1 MTTQE
6 LHTQLPTHIPSP
18 VGGAREMTVVVLNDF
33 CHVQGGASKVAIDEA
48 IGLASAGANVIFVGA
63 VGPVCAELE
72 AAPLT
77 VICLGQHEL
86 LDVGKHPGVALQGL
100 WNTGAARKVREILS
114 TLPRDRTIVHL
125 HGYTKALSS
134 SPVKAAGDMGYA
146 VVCTLHDFFSVCPN
160 GAFFDYK
167 KGTPCPRKAL
177 SVSCVAANCDKR
189 HYVHKMFR
197 TLRSFI
203 QRHLGGLPTT
213 VKHYISLSAQSE
225 ALLRPYLP
233 ASANI
238 HRMANSI
245 DWSRPRQSD
254 VARNKTILYVGRLDE
269 EKGVRLLADAAYRL
283 GMAVTFVGDGPLK
296 DVIAAVP
303 RMTVT
308 GWLPRSEVSTYIAR
322 ARCLVFPSMWYE
334 TYGLVVAEAAAYG
347 VPAIVSDVSAAAER
361 IEEGL
366 GGWRFRSGD
375 VVDLIRCLQML
386 DDDTRVLSAGESA
399 YSRFWAQAK
408 GGASHAAQL
417 VKIYRTALAF

>member
-1 MTTQE
+1 M
-6 LHTQLPTHIPSP
+6 
-18 VGGAREMTVVVLNDF
+18 
-33 CHVQGGASKVAIDEA
+33 
-48 IGLASAGANVIFVGA
+48 
-63 VGPVCAELE
+63 
-72 AAPLT
+72 
-77 VICLGQHEL
+77 
-86 LDVGKHPGVALQGL
+86 
-100 WNTGAARKVREILS
+100 GAARKVREVLS

-160 GAFFDYK
+160 GAFFDYRK
-167 KGTPCPRKAL
+167 STPCPRTAL

-189 HYVHKMFR
+189 HYAHKVFR
-197 TLRSFI
+197 TLRTFI
-203 QRHLGGLPTT
+203 QRTLGGLPTT
-213 VKHYISLSAQSE
+213 VKHYISLSGQSE

-233 ASANI
+233 ANANI

-245 DWSRPRQSD
+245 DWSRPKQSD
-254 VARNKTILYVGRLDE
+254 VGRNKTILYVGRLDE
-269 EKGVRLLADAAYRL
+269 EKGVRLLAQAAYRL
-283 GMAVTFVGDGPLK
+283 GVEVTFVGDGPLR

-308 GWLPRSEVSTYIAR
+308 GWLPRNQVSAHIAR

-347 VPAIVSDVSAAAER
+347 VPAIVSDISAAAER
-361 IEEGL
+361 IEDGL

-375 VVDLIRCLQML
+375 IVDLIRCLQML
-386 DDDTRVLSAGESA
+386 DDNARVLSAGESA

-417 VKIYRTALAF
+417 VKIYRDALAF